1 MSETHLV
8 RTPLFP
14 LYSDLKAC
22 MRAWEGERVQ
32 LIIGLHRE
40 LLDLTGTPQ
49 APVDWTDPDAWIP
62 ERLGGEHARLARK
75 LWETSEGRTNPRH
88 VYGAYLLINSAGLLA
103 QEQGDYR
110 RTARSDAMLADDS
123 KLLKELDRSEGLPR
137 ILALL
142 AEKASAK
149 RSDMLDD
156 WGNYLAQVS
165 KITSL
170 SMIKDTLRRRL
181 LNMVERGLVT
191 RDGNR
196 YAISEAGRAYLHSL
210 GEQAAISGSHAIGT
224 TPTEI
229 DAAAAI
235 ATHNKAARA
244 ALVGRLMALEP
255 YAFEHFV
262 KELLEAMDYEN
273 VQVTKQS
280 GDKGVDVIANFQF
293 GITEIKEVVQVKRS
307 ELTVRRPLID
317 QLRGALPYHG
327 AIRGTLITLGRF
339 AKGVEDAALFPG
351 AAPITLIDGERIVE
365 LVEKHQVGLRRKP
378 AYLLEID
385 EAFFAERSVEQEAQA
400 APLDAE
406 GSLDEI

>member
-1 MSETHLV
+1 MQKKLV

-14 LYSDLKAC
+14 LYSDLRAC
-22 MRAWEGERVQ
+22 VRAWDGESAHLV
-32 LIIGLHRE
+32 
-40 LLDLTGTPQ
+40 LDLHNRLMAQTGTPQ
-49 APVDWTDPDAWIP
+49 QPVDWTNPGAWIP
-62 ERLGGEHARLARK
+62 ERLDGEHARLANK
-75 LWETSEGRTNPRH
+75 LWKASAQQTNPRH
-88 VYGAYLLINSAGLLA
+88 VYGAYLLVKSANLLEVKEGKFA
-103 QEQGDYR
+103 CTDRSEKFLQGDGGI
-110 RTARSDAMLADDS
+110 LE
-123 KLLKELDRSEGLPR
+123 ELDRNEGIPR

-149 RSDMLDD
+149 RSDLLDD

-165 KITSL
+165 NISKL
-170 SMIKDTLRRRL
+170 SMVKDTLRRRL
-181 LNMVERGLVT
+181 LNLAERGLVD

-196 YAISEAGRAYLHSL
+196 YSISDKGRSYLKLL
-210 GEQAAISGSHAIGT
+210 GEQLPAGEASFGP

-235 ATHNKAARA
+235 ATHNEAARA
-244 ALVGRLMALEP
+244 ALIDRLLALKP

-307 ELTVRRPLID
+307 EITVRRPLID

-327 AIRGTLITLGRF
+327 AIRGTLITLGKF
-339 AKGVEDAALFPG
+339 AKGIEEAALFPG
-351 AAPITLIDGERIVE
+351 AAPISLIDGKRLID

-378 AYLLEID
+378 AHLLEID
-385 EAFFAERSVEQEAQA
+385 EAFFAEHYSVDEEAN
-400 APLDAE
+400 E
-406 GSLDEI
+406 GTG